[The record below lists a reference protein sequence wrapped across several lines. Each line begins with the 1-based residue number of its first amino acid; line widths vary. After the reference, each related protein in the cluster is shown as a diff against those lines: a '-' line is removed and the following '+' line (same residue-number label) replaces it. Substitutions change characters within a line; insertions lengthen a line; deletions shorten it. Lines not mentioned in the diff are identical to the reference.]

1 MKEFQI
7 CSRQHLVQAMSH
19 TALKCQEHNQLKK
32 PIQKLMSI
40 QVTKSAYH
48 LSELTGPGEL
58 VLAGLNGKKRASLR
72 DYARESCVRADVNNK
87 TTWRS

>member
-1 MKEFQI
+1 MLNLCTVNTRLFKV
-7 CSRQHLVQAMSH
+7 CL
-19 TALKCQEHNQLKK
+19 
-32 PIQKLMSI
+32 
-40 QVTKSAYH
+40 KSAYH

-58 VLAGLNGKKRASLR
+58 VLAGLNGKKRVSLR